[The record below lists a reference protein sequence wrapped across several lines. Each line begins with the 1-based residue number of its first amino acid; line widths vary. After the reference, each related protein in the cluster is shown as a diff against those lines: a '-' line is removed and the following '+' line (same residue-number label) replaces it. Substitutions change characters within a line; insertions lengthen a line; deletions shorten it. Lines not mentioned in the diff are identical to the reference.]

1 MASQRIIKK
10 YPNRRLYDTELSR
23 YVTLANV
30 RELVMQGANIKVIDA
45 NTNEG
50 LTRSILLQ
58 IIIEQESGSNP
69 LFTKEILSK
78 LIRFYGNSVQGVF
91 SNYLEESLDLFIEQ
105 QAHVQ
110 KQIQAMMSGTPVDS
124 MADLAKRNLK
134 LWKEIQE
141 QLIKRIGFTTG
152 SRKTATKL
160 EQDGE

>member
-30 RELVMQGANIKVIDA
+30 RELVEQGANIKVIDA

-58 IIIEQESGSNP
+58 IIIEQESSGNP

-110 KQIQAMMSGTPVDS
+110 KQIQDMMNGNPVDS

-134 LWKEIQE
+134 IWREIQE
-141 QLIKRIGFTTG
+141 KLIKRIGFN
-152 SRKTATKL
+152 SRVRKNATKF
-160 EQDGE
+160 EQDGG